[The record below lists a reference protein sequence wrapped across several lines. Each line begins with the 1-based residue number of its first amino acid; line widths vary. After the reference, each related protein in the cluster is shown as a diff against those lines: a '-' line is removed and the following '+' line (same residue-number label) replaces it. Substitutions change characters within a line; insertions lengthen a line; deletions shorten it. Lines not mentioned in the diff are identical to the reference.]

1 MSNDESGFYQIDEL
15 LQQARQGDEASLSV
29 LLQQLR
35 SALRPVVEQTLGPKL
50 RVRADGSDLLQKV
63 LMQVVADLP
72 QFRGQCGNDLMG
84 WVRRILENDIKELL
98 QREKFAGKRSIDR
111 EEDASH
117 EVRAAP
123 GRQTSPSQRMIRHE
137 HSRIVREAIDQLDE
151 ECREV
156 MEMKHLNNL
165 TMAEI
170 ARQLGK
176 SESAVARLLVNG
188 MKQLKSILKQRG
200 LNEF

>member
-1 MSNDESGFYQIDEL
+1 MSNDESNLCQIDEL
-15 LQQARQGDEASLSV
+15 LARARQGDESGLSA
-29 LLQQLR
+29 LLQLLR
-35 SALRPVVEQTLGPKL
+35 LALRPAVEQTLGPKL

-72 QFRGQCGNDLMG
+72 HFRGQSGNELMG
-84 WVRRILENDIKELL
+84 WVRRILERDIQELL

-117 EVRAAP
+117 EVRQAP

-137 HSRIVREAIDQLDE
+137 HSRIVREAIDRLDG

-156 MEMKHLNNL
+156 MKMKHLENL

-170 ARQLGK
+170 ARQLDK
-176 SESAVARLLVNG
+176 SESAIARLLVNG
-188 MKQLKSILKQRG
+188 MKQLKTILKQRG
-200 LNEF
+200 ISDA